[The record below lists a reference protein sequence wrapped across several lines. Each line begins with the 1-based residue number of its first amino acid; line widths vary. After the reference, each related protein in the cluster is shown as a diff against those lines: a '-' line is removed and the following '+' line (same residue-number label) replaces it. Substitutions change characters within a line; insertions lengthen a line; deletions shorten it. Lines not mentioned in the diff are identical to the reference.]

1 MENVNL
7 LSTMDPITHALTG
20 ITIKNLGFK
29 KKAAFG
35 IVLFASIA
43 PDFDYITRLW
53 GTDIFLRYHR
63 GITHGIPAMIAV
75 SILIALI
82 FGLRKGFFY
91 YFFLSLLGYG
101 FHIFLDLTN
110 QYGTRIM
117 SPLDWQPYSLDLTF
131 IIDPYISIGLLV
143 SVVIASINKKKAQ
156 AVAGIAII
164 LIGVYIGG
172 RYYLHGKTEDFL
184 RTRLDDSVCKLC
196 PLPNDF
202 LRWWFVARSKD
213 EIKVGFAD
221 LFTKRTCIQET
232 YPTGVKE
239 PEIVERSKEDRVVKN
254 FLYFAKYPYAEVK
267 KQDGQTVVIWKELA
281 FSFIYGEHFVAK
293 VIMDEKGKVLSSY
306 FKF

>member
-29 KKAAFG
+29 KKSAFG
-35 IVLFASIA
+35 VLLFTSIA
-43 PDFDYITRLW
+43 PDLDYISRLW

-101 FHIFLDLTN
+101 THIFLDLTN
-110 QYGTRIM
+110 QYGTRILM
-117 SPLDWQPYSLDLTF
+117 PFDDMQYSFDLTF
-131 IIDPYISIGLLV
+131 IIDPYISIGLLITT
-143 SVVIASINKKKAQ
+143 IACRINKKRAQ
-156 AVAGIAII
+156 AVAGIAIL
-164 LIGVYIGG
+164 LIGVYIFG
-172 RYYLHGKTEDFL
+172 RYYLHEKTEDFL
-184 RTRLDDSVCKLC
+184 RTRLSDSVCKLC

-202 LRWWFVARSKD
+202 LRWWFVAKSND
-213 EIKVGFAD
+213 GIQVGFAD
-221 LFTKRTCIQET
+221 LFTKRICIQET
-232 YPTGVKE
+232 YPSQADE
-239 PEIVERSKEDRVVKN
+239 PAIERSKDDKVVRS

-267 KQDGQTVVIWKELA
+267 KQNGKTVVTWKELS

-293 VIMDEKGKVLSSY
+293 VFMDENGKVLSSY